1 MDNHSNS
8 LQSTPLDG
16 EPTDLRW
23 RWIRRWGRRL
33 TLGLS
38 IRTVIVATPNFIF
51 MLSHAE
57 VDSEA
62 GVMVNGMMARLTVM
76 NMTPAVVCALL
87 LWMVGI
93 YLDRRSSAPVARW
106 EYAVCI
112 LYMLG
117 VAVIGRPFIARGL

>member
-1 MDNHSNS
+1 MDQHSKS
-8 LQSTPLDG
+8 LHSTPLNG
-16 EPTDLRW
+16 EYTDLRW
-23 RWIRRWGRRL
+23 RWIRRWGRHL

-38 IRTVIVATPNFIF
+38 TLTVILASPKFVF
-51 MLSHAE
+51 MLSHAKT
-57 VDSEA
+57 DTKA

-76 NMTPAVVCALL
+76 NMTPAVVCALI

-117 VAVIGRPFIARGL
+117 VAVIGRPFIAKGL

>member
-1 MDNHSNS
+1 MG
-8 LQSTPLDG
+8 TP
-16 EPTDLRW
+16 PF
-23 RWIRRWGRRL
+23 
-33 TLGLS
+33 GLN
-38 IRTVIVATPNFIF
+38 ILTVILATPNFIF

-76 NMTPAVVCALL
+76 NMTPAVVCVLL

-106 EYAVCI
+106 EYAGCI